1 MLIRRSRI
9 FVRDL
14 VLPVSMGIHDFER
27 AAPQR
32 VVINVEIELA
42 GPATDPGDDI
52 ANVLNYDRVT
62 ERIRALVKDRHFN
75 LQETLCRDIAASLA
89 DLPGI
94 ARMRLSTAKPDVYA
108 DCAAVGYELEV
119 EVEGTDAA
127 PSPTAG

>member
-42 GPATDPGDDI
+42 GPATDPSDDI
-52 ANVLNYDRVT
+52 ANVLNYDQVT

-89 DLPGI
+89 ALPGI

-119 EVEGTDAA
+119 EVEDTDAA
-127 PSPTAG
+127 ASPPTG